1 VNALAQLGRYLFAI
15 SIAFFGLQYLT
26 YGRFLGGL
34 PPVPPWAPGGTLAA
48 YLTGILLVAVGIGMA
63 IPRYVRL
70 SAFVLGAFFILC
82 VLILHTPHLHDI
94 LYDGTDRTR
103 ALEPLALG
111 AAALILGSAS
121 SGAVT
126 KSPNRNV
133 FSTFARVVFAFCL
146 IIFGW
151 QHFRYAQFL
160 VGLVPAWI
168 PWHAFWIYFTGSAFI
183 AVGLATLSGILD
195 RLGLQ
200 LLGLMFALWFIVL
213 HLPRAFANVH
223 HPDEWTSAFVAL
235 AMCGACW
242 FIAGAAPFGRTRNS
256 PATT

>member
-1 VNALAQLGRYLFAI
+1 MNGLPQLGRYLFAI

-34 PPVPPWAPGGTLAA
+34 PPVPPWAPGGAPAA
-48 YLTGILLVAVGIGMA
+48 YLTGILLLAVAIGIA
-63 IPRYVRL
+63 TTQYVRL
-70 SAFVLGAFFILC
+70 SAFVLGAFFMLC

-94 LYDGTDRTR
+94 IYDGTDRTR

-111 AAALILGSAS
+111 GAALILACAFRSGAS
-121 SGAVT
+121 SAPAKGTAFAMFGRV
-126 KSPNRNV
+126 
-133 FSTFARVVFAFCL
+133 TFAICLVV
-146 IIFGW
+146 FGW

-160 VGLVPAWI
+160 VTLVPSWI
-168 PWHAFWIYFTGSAFI
+168 PWHAFWIYFTGTAFI
-183 AVGLATLSGILD
+183 AVGLAMLSGILE
-195 RLGLQ
+195 RLGLN

-213 HLPRAFANVH
+213 HLPRCFRNVR

-242 FIAGAAPFGRTRNS
+242 FIATS
-256 PATT
+256 PRKA